1 MYLEFKSGYFYPED
15 YEDFESFWK
24 ELPKNEDGEL
34 ENYKPEVD
42 FIEINDFSLSYPV
55 DKENVQEL
63 YNFMIKLDS
72 YAYKYD
78 DINSIIYGLYLWFD
92 YNLSWRDLGNISDE
106 IFWYIENRFAY
117 KCDSDSDMVYEYL
130 DTVLGLNKYQ
140 LESVLKYFES
150 DSFIEDNFAVNGFYY
165 YYLD

>member
-34 ENYKPEVD
+34 EDYKPEID

-72 YAYKYD
+72 YAHKYD
-78 DINSIIYGLYLWFD
+78 I
-92 YNLSWRDLGNISDE
+92 
-106 IFWYIENRFAY
+106 
-117 KCDSDSDMVYEYL
+117 
-130 DTVLGLNKYQ
+130 
-140 LESVLKYFES
+140 
-150 DSFIEDNFAVNGFYY
+150 FYY
-165 YYLD
+165 TWTLSMV